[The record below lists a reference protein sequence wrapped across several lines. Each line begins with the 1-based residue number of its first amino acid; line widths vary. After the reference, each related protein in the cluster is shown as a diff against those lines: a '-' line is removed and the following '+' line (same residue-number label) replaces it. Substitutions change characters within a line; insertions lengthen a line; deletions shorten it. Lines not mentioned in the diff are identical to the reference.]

1 MALFIPTLIKITYV
15 IVVCVGAAT
24 IFWRMC
30 KQLLENWVLWFGHS
44 LATTRQ
50 VIEECRKLKK
60 VVVKIDKYYHN
71 GMYNHIRNKRHGT

>member
-24 IFWRMC
+24 IFWWMC
-30 KQLLENWVLWFGHS
+30 KQLLENWVLWCGRS
-44 LATTRQ
+44 SAITRQ

-60 VVVKIDKYYHN
+60 LVVKIEKHYHN
-71 GMYNHIRNKRHGT
+71 GMYNHIRSKRHGT